1 MEIHRL
7 KQLLAEKTMEVGFF
21 QRCLAKSRGSTPE
34 ERRKWRDG
42 INEQIREVMFL
53 QGSPSEDKCIQLR
66 CLSMVLHYNFT
77 GDAGIETHQVAR
89 NRPMMTRFIL
99 AALLVLPGSLGGSP
113 WDKVP
118 AKWDLADVYRI
129 LQDSPWSP
137 AGIKLETKFTSRH
150 MDPQTGLV
158 TDAPVNS
165 NNANPVRGLQI
176 SRSKPQPAVPV
187 FWWSSKTIRLAD
199 QRLRQLRNPA
209 LTAEPL
215 RAEDLSDYVLVIEG
229 SEQLRILRDASEDLH
244 DTVFLELTSGTSLDL
259 ESVSF
264 FDGTE
269 QEEARVEFHFP
280 REVEGRATIDPESE
294 RIVFHCKA
302 SAKMPRPGH
311 DNTLSLRAEFRPR
324 AMRVHGV
331 PDL

>member
-1 MEIHRL
+1 
-7 KQLLAEKTMEVGFF
+7 
-21 QRCLAKSRGSTPE
+21 
-34 ERRKWRDG
+34 
-42 INEQIREVMFL
+42 
-53 QGSPSEDKCIQLR
+53 
-66 CLSMVLHYNFT
+66 VLHYNFT
-77 GDAGIETHQVAR
+77 GDAGIETHQVAP

-99 AALLVLPGSLGGSP
+99 VALLALPGSLGGSP
-113 WDKVP
+113 WEKVP

-137 AGIKLETKFTSRH
+137 AGIKLEPRFTSRQV
-150 MDPQTGLV
+150 DPQTGLV
-158 TDAPVNS
+158 TGAPVNS
-165 NNANPVRGLQI
+165 NNANPARGLQI
-176 SRSKPQPAVPV
+176 SRSKPQPAVPAL
-187 FWWSSKTIRLAD
+187 WWSSKTIRLAN

-215 RAEDLSDYVLVIEG
+215 RVEDLPDYVLVIEG
-229 SEQLRILRDASEDLH
+229 SEQLRILRDATEDLH
-244 DTVFLELTSGTSLDL
+244 DTVFLELTSGMSLDL

-269 QEEARVEFHFP
+269 QEEPRVEFHFL
-280 REVEGRATIDPESE
+280 REVQGRATIDPESE

-302 SAKMPRPGH
+302 SAEMPRPGH
-311 DNTLSLRAEFRPR
+311 DNTISLRGEFRPR